1 MFRRLAPSPVAS
13 GSIPGHARP
22 ASVGPCAVTPSRR
35 EGRAPDDLTPRQR
48 RAVVIAMLL
57 LHAGAAAW
65 LVLLPARPAL
75 NVVPVTPLK
84 VDWIA
89 APDPAPEPP
98 PPSPPAPPPTPVP
111 PRITPPQRAPLIA
124 APEAVATPTAMAPTP
139 ALPVIESPPDPVEII
154 PAPAPAP
161 ASTAAAVVAAPPP
174 KMLPAEAVQYLVPPA
189 PVYPKLSRRYGEAGR
204 VLVRVYI
211 DEGGVPRAVQ
221 VSESSGHARLDDAAR
236 VAVQATRFKPYAE
249 NGRPTAGWAFIP
261 LTFDL
266 EP

>member
-1 MFRRLAPSPVAS
+1 MFRRLAFSLAAS
-13 GSIPGHARP
+13 GA
-22 ASVGPCAVTPSRR
+22 ASVRTRPRPLGERADERSAR
-35 EGRAPDDLTPRQR
+35 EGRAPDDLTPHQR
-48 RAVVIAMLL
+48 RAVVIVMLL

-65 LVLLPARPAL
+65 LVSMPARPAL
-75 NVVPVTPLK
+75 NVLPTTTLK

-89 APDPAPEPP
+89 APDPVSEPP
-98 PPSPPAPPPTPVP
+98 PPVPPPPAPPPTPVP
-111 PRITPPQRAPLIA
+111 PRVAPPQRAPLIA
-124 APEAVATPTAMAPTP
+124 APEAVATPTVMAPTP
-139 ALPVIESPPDPVEII
+139 ELPVVERPPEPVEVI
-154 PAPAPAP
+154 PAPAPV
-161 ASTAAAVVAAPPP
+161 STAAVVVAPPP
-174 KMLPAEAVQYLVPPA
+174 PKTLPAEAVQYLVPPA

-236 VAVQATRFKPYAE
+236 AAVQATRFKPYAE
-249 NGRPTAGWAFIP
+249 NGRPMAGWAFIP